1 MKRHAL
7 YSIVIIAVVLA
18 AAVSGCSSD
27 NGMGPEEDQGPAIAR
42 IWIEGSLNAPLDGAT
57 QLRAFVLLEDGTTH
71 DVTDDAAWDT
81 LDPAVAT
88 ANKGEVK
95 GVALGVT
102 EVRIRYRGLTFTDF
116 LGVPTRGNPQGSIT
130 LEGYSGVDQALQL
143 DYKGETRQLKVEIR
157 YPDATRKD
165 ITDRVVLE
173 SSNPASISVD
183 PFGMATVNVAQGA
196 TELSVKYRNQFA
208 PFTLQV
214 GDPLPE
220 TWDVYVEATYIGAPY
235 SCDSATN
242 ADGGDGEFCY
252 RLNVVSPSGDRLLVD
267 ETPSYPDRDGA
278 INIDQNGSFNLESNQ
293 LHLRLSEIQTLEI
306 EVRVTEWDLQWTD
319 FGDPIPDSDMDDVA
333 VRRTYRGADSFEPGV
348 HYVTINGATADCEVK
363 FGYRII
369 VVK

>member
-1 MKRHAL
+1 MKRQNASLIHIMSL
-7 YSIVIIAVVLA
+7 IAVLVFA
-18 AAVSGCSSD
+18 GCSSD
-27 NGMGPEEDQGPAIAR
+27 NGMGPQEDQGPAITR
-42 IWIEGSLNAPLDGAT
+42 VWIEGGLIAPLDGSA
-57 QLRAFVLLEDGTTH
+57 QLKAFVLLEDGTQH

-88 ANKGEVK
+88 ASKGEVH
-95 GVALGVT
+95 GVAVGVT
-102 EVRIRYRGLTFTDF
+102 QVRIRYRGVTFTDF

-130 LEGYSGVDQALQL
+130 LEGYSGVDQVLQFS
-143 DYKGETRQLKVEIR
+143 YQGETRQLKIEIR
-157 YPDATRKD
+157 YPDATTKD
-165 ITDRVVLE
+165 ITDRVVFE
-173 SSNPASISVD
+173 SSNPAAISVD
-183 PFGMATVNVAQGA
+183 AFGMATVNVAQGA
-196 TELSVKYRNQFA
+196 TELYVTYRNQFV

-252 RLNVVSPSGDRLLVD
+252 QLNVVSPSGDRLIVD
-267 ETPSYPDRDGA
+267 ETPSYPDHDGT
-278 INIDQNGSFNLESNQ
+278 INIDQNGSLNLQSDQ

-319 FGDPIPDSDMDDVA
+319 FGDPIPDSDLDDVS
-333 VRRTYRGADSFEPGV
+333 VRNTYRGSDSFEPGV
-348 HYVTINGATADCEVK
+348 HYVTINGATSDCEVK